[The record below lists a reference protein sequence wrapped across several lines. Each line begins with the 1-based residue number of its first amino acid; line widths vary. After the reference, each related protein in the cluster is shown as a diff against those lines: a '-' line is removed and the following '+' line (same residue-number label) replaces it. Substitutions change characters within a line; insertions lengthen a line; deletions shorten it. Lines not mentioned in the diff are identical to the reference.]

1 MRVIKFLFIPA
12 FLALSVSAC
21 YYDNEQALYP
31 GVKCDTSNVTFS
43 GSVAPVFN
51 AYCISCHNN
60 VSPSNNID
68 LSSYP
73 GAVAAYNTGRLVGS
87 ITWQSGYFQM
97 PKGGSQ
103 LSSCDISKIEV
114 WIRAGLPNN

>member
-1 MRVIKFLFIPA
+1 MKFIKFLFVPA
-12 FLALSVSAC
+12 FLALAFTGC

-31 GVKCDTSNVTFS
+31 GTKCDTANVTFS

-51 AYCISCHNN
+51 AYCITCHNN

-68 LSSYP
+68 LSTYQ
-73 GAVAAYNTGRLVGS
+73 GAVAAVNTGRLVGA
-87 ITWQSGYFQM
+87 ITWAPGYFQM

-103 LSSCDISKIEV
+103 LSQCDISKIEV
-114 WIRAGLPNN
+114 WIKAGMPNN